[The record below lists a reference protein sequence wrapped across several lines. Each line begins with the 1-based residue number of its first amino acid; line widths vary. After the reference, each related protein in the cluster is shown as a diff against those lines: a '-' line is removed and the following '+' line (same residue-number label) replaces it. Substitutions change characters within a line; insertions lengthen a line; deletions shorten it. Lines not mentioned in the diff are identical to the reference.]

1 MVPYAT
7 RLQCRVI
14 LSEKPNDG
22 TVAITYED
30 IDDSIFFDVEDLLP
44 TLPNTV
50 SYHVLQ
56 STNLCSVMLPHF
68 KLYPSP
74 MTIIDHKE

>member
-1 MVPYAT
+1 MDSYVT
-7 RLQCRVI
+7 RLRSRVI

-30 IDDSIFFDVEDLLP
+30 IDDSVFLAIEDCLP

-50 SYHVLQ
+50 SSIILTSYFVPRDSLELI
-56 STNLCSVMLPHF
+56 STVCSTLVG
-68 KLYPSP
+68 
-74 MTIIDHKE
+74 